1 MKKFAVVATALF
13 FAISSS
19 SFSASA
25 ATKKPT
31 PKPTIKV
38 TAKAKPTAKKS
49 SKATAKATANATSK
63 ATAKTT
69 ASSTSTTKATTPVKK
84 KVVVKKKRK
93 PRKKVRVSPSPK
105 AAWPPAGFSQSGEV
119 FAKVPTSKE
128 LVGIISAKT
137 SLGSAVKDCLKYVC
151 GAVQVGAETG
161 CTWWEVSSKVLG
173 KDNELLG
180 NLTTISGASAAQE
193 LKTILLISPE
203 LLETIGRVS
212 GISVTCHHEDKE
224 ADTPP
229 VTYKKA
235 N

>member
-19 SFSASA
+19 TFTAEA

-38 TAKAKPTAKKS
+38 TAKAKASTKTSTKPIA
-49 SKATAKATANATSK
+49 KATAKA
-63 ATAKTT
+63 T
-69 ASSTSTTKATTPVKK
+69 ASSTSTTKVTTPVKK

-137 SLGSAVKDCLKYVC
+137 SLGNAVKDCTKYVC

-161 CTWWEVSSKVLG
+161 CTWWEVTSKILG

-180 NLTTISGASAAQE
+180 SLTTVSGASVAQE

-203 LLETIGRVS
+203 DLETNGRVS

-224 ADTPP
+224 AGTPS

>member
-1 MKKFAVVATALF
+1 MKKFAVVLTALF
-13 FAISSS
+13 FSISSS
-19 SFSASA
+19 TFSANA

-31 PKPTIKV
+31 PRPTIKV
-38 TAKAKPTAKKS
+38 TV
-49 SKATAKATANATSK
+49 KATAKATTKASSK
-63 ATAKTT
+63 ATVA
-69 ASSTSTTKATTPVKK
+69 STSSTKATSPVKK
-84 KVVVKKKRK
+84 KVVVKKRK
-93 PRKKVRVSPSPK
+93 PRKKIRVSPSPK
-105 AAWPPAGFSQSGEV
+105 PVWPPIGFSQSGEV

-128 LVGIISAKT
+128 LIGIISAKA
-137 SLGSAVKDCLKYVC
+137 SLGSAVKDCTKFVC

-161 CTWWEVSSKVLG
+161 CTWWEVTSKVLG

-180 NLTTISGASAAQE
+180 NLTTIGGASAAQE

-203 LLETIGRVS
+203 PLETNGRIS

-224 ADTPP
+224 ADAPP